1 MLPAWLL
8 YSKCGSHFVFTAYI
22 KVRLLK
28 KLSLKLSFQLIFLH
42 ETVELSAVLWKNIKD
57 I

>member
-1 MLPAWLL
+1 MLLAWLL
-8 YSKCGSHFVFTAYI
+8 YSKCGSHFVFTAYT

-42 ETVELSAVLWKNIKD
+42 ETVELSAVLW
-57 I
+57 

>member
-1 MLPAWLL
+1 MHGCCTQSAAAILFRT
-8 YSKCGSHFVFTAYI
+8 YT

-42 ETVELSAVLWKNIKD
+42 ETVELSAVLW
-57 I
+57 

>member
-1 MLPAWLL
+1 MLFAWLPCF
-8 YSKCGSHFVFTAYI
+8 KCGSHFVFPAYT

-42 ETVELSAVLWKNIKD
+42 ETVELSAVLW
-57 I
+57 

>member
-1 MLPAWLL
+1 MLLAWLL
-8 YSKCGSHFVFTAYI
+8 YLKCGSHFVRAYT

-42 ETVELSAVLWKNIKD
+42 ETVELSAVLW
-57 I
+57 